1 MAITAITSVEQFDEL
16 VLGSKELVIVDFW
29 AGWCEPCTVM
39 RPEVEAVAEKLDGRV
54 KFFSVDA
61 EDKALRPILLKEDV
75 EGIPSMAFF
84 KEGETIRSSLQVTKK
99 AAVLESL
106 INEVIKQF

>member
-16 VLGSKELVIVDFW
+16 VLELLLLLLFVLD
-29 AGWCEPCTVM
+29 ESS
-39 RPEVEAVAEKLDGRV
+39 DGRV

-75 EGIPSMAFF
+75 EGIPSMVFF
-84 KEGETIRSSLQVTKK
+84 KEGKLLDRLAGYKK

>member
-39 RPEVEAVAEKLDGRV
+39 RPVVEAVAEKLDVSV

-61 EDKALRPILLKEDV
+61 EDKTLRPILLKEDV

-84 KEGETIRSSLQVTKK
+84 KEGKLLDRLAGYKK
-99 AAVLESL
+99 AAVLEAL